1 MRLWHSPLG
10 TRSSVCGVEVV
21 GDQHRPRLD
30 PSDLLGT
37 LEREIAEVPL
47 EKAPTLLGELERLK
61 ALLWIRMM
69 HPSPNHRCH
78 SPIER
83 EADHL
88 LTPEEAGR
96 MLGVTPRWLY
106 RHAKRLPFTRRIS
119 RKVLRFS
126 EAGLRRWLATKKT

>member
-1 MRLWHSPLG
+1 MTYRGILA
-10 TRSSVCGVEVV
+10 
-21 GDQHRPRLD
+21 D
-30 PSDLLGT
+30 
-37 LEREIAEVPL
+37 LERALAEVSPQ
-47 EKAPTLLGELERLK
+47 EAPTLLGELERLK

-106 RHAKRLPFTRRIS
+106 RHGKRLPFTKRLS